1 MNVTDIMSSP
11 VYVVT
16 TDEPVS
22 HARNLML
29 KHKISTLLVLDEG
42 KMVGIVTK
50 SDISDRLAQAE
61 PLWRRRPIDQI
72 PIKLMMTESVITIYP
87 EASISQA
94 VSLMLENNVHD
105 IPVVKKDV
113 VGIVTRTDIV
123 RYVAEKAKDIDI
135 KVSGLMTKEIVFVHR
150 HHTINHIIDEMNKN
164 EIERVIVKNDLGKAV
179 GIVSRRELAFN
190 QITDNEGKLSMK
202 NIKMARKPTSGGQKT
217 YRYIKEVP
225 LIAEDIMTSPVLL
238 IGIEENVKEAAKKMI
253 EENLTALSVTN
264 GEEIV
269 GIISR
274 TDIMKA
280 VSNPAPKLQDL

>member
-1 MNVTDIMSSP
+1 MTVADIMSSP

-29 KHKISTLLVLDEG
+29 KHKISTLLVLDKG

-50 SDISDRLAQAE
+50 SDISNRLAQAE

-94 VSLMLENNVHD
+94 VALMFENGVHD
-105 IPVVKKDV
+105 IPVMKNDI

-123 RYVAEKAKDIDI
+123 KHVAEQAEDIDM
-135 KVSGLMTKEIVFVHR
+135 KVSSLMTEDVVFVHK

-179 GIVSRRELAFN
+179 GVVSRRELAFN
-190 QITDNEGKLSMK
+190 QITDYEGKLSTK
-202 NIKMARKPTSGGQKT
+202 NIKMARKPTSGAQKT

-225 LIAEDIMTSPVLL
+225 LIAEDIMNSPVPLL
-238 IGIEENVKEAAKKMI
+238 NIEENVKEAAKKMI
-253 EENLTALSVTN
+253 EENLTALSITN

-280 VSNPAPKLQDL
+280 VGNPALKL